1 MPATQR
7 QPPYCLMLLLQQTWQ
22 RNIQRFLRVEVR
34 VLHSFSLRSV
44 ECRPPP
50 LIHPSLAIERL
61 GAHCKSRK
69 LVNLCSGLPLV
80 VSKLGWRKEKE
91 KETEEQKETER
102 KRKRKR
108 NMNGDEWL
116 PGGGGASKNGA
127 FFVWR
132 AH

>member
-1 MPATQR
+1 MFR
-7 QPPYCLMLLLQQTWQ
+7 SWDGEKKKRKRQ
-22 RNIQRFLRVEVR
+22 RN
-34 VLHSFSLRSV
+34 
-44 ECRPPP
+44 

-108 NMNGDEWL
+108 KMNGDEWL
-116 PGGGGASKNGA
+116 PGGGGDNKNGA
-127 FFVWR
+127 VFLFGAPIKRRFFDFR
-132 AH
+132 KK

>member
-1 MPATQR
+1 M
-7 QPPYCLMLLLQQTWQ
+7 
-22 RNIQRFLRVEVR
+22 
-34 VLHSFSLRSV
+34 SV